1 MKQNPFSFYDF
12 LGYLIPGAFLLYTL
26 FFLGSHYNWSIAL
39 ELNKQLPKNNS
50 LGDILNLFPLVISS
64 YITGHLL
71 SLSSSSVIEIY
82 SKYKNGYPSTYLISG
97 PRKKCYFSF
106 SKKSELVAKVFIFA
120 LTLPISVFDAIF
132 FFLRQDEGMAFK
144 LKSPVFEACKKILND
159 RFHVDTTSMNGTTG
173 LDGDSF
179 RLIYHFSFENSE
191 QHANKLQNYV
201 ALYGFTRNISM
212 AALVLFWLLIYLN
225 LALNFATG
233 ATPIIIS
240 AATAI
245 IFYKGFVKF
254 YRRYSLEAM
263 MAACIIQA
271 KEDKN
276 TPT

>member
-26 FFLGSHYNWSIAL
+26 FFLGSHYNWSVAF

-50 LGDILNLFPLVISS
+50 LGDILSLFPLVISS

-71 SLSSSSVIEIY
+71 SLSSSSVIEMY

-97 PRKKCYFSF
+97 SKKKCYFSF
-106 SKKSELVAKVFIFA
+106 SKKSELAAKIFIFV
-120 LTLPISVFDAIF
+120 LTFPISSFDTIF
-132 FFLRQDEGMAFK
+132 FFFRQDEEMSFK
-144 LKSPVFEACKKILND
+144 LKAPVFEACKKILND
-159 RFHVDTTSMNGTTG
+159 KFLVDTASMNESTG

-212 AALVLFWLLIYLN
+212 AALVLFWLLLN
-225 LALNFATG
+225 LKVVFNFAIG
-233 ATPIIIS
+233 VYPIIIS

-245 IFYKGFVKF
+245 VFYKGFVKF

-271 KEDKN
+271 KEQKDSS
-276 TPT
+276 T